1 MDEGIDPG
9 TPPQDSGPPDPVESD
24 PAALSSAEDLDEDEL
39 QADPL
44 ERAMD
49 PPEDWSA
56 ANRWGTT
63 SFEES
68 QGEPLDQKLA
78 EEQPET
84 D

>member
-9 TPPQDSGPPDPVESD
+9 TPPQDSGQPDPVESD

-39 QADPL
+39 QSDPL

-63 SFEES
+63 PFEES